1 MTAAMPNVVEHGG
14 LAAGHVPMEEA
25 AVHRL
30 LHDHYGI
37 EGSLT
42 RFETEKDDTFRVT
55 RKNGERLV
63 LKIANPEETLEE
75 IDFQNCLM
83 RHAAMRDPELPIPA
97 IVPDVDGNSTF
108 RMTDADGS
116 ARFVRA
122 LTYLEGTP
130 LCETESDSRERVR
143 IGRMLGRL
151 RLATE
156 GFSHP
161 AEDRKY
167 AWDVQHLLTLES
179 LLDEVDNPDQRAAL
193 AAGLERF
200 RMIEPEVR
208 TLRRQVLHNDFS
220 KSNIIVDHGEPQF
233 VTGVIDFGDSVKTAI
248 AIDVSTACLN
258 QLPESPHEDL
268 FWRAREIVAG
278 YLQVATLTDQE
289 LSLIPHLTLARVVT
303 RALLTSW
310 RAKRFPGNERYIMRN
325 TYQGWHQLD
334 WFLARHPDEASELLV
349 NCAMEEGRL

>member
-1 MTAAMPNVVEHGG
+1 MQ
-14 LAAGHVPMEEA
+14 EA

-30 LHDHYGI
+30 LREHYGI
-37 EGSLT
+37 EASLT

-55 RKNGERLV
+55 RENGERLV

-83 RHAAMRDPELPIPA
+83 RHAAACDPELPIPA
-97 IVPDVDGNSTF
+97 IVPNVDGNNTF
-108 RMTDADGS
+108 RITDVDGS
-116 ARFVRA
+116 ARSVRA

-130 LCETESDSRERVR
+130 LCETDSNSRERVQ

-151 RLATE
+151 RLGTE

-179 LLDEVDNPDQRAAL
+179 LLDEVDNPDQRMAL
-193 AAGLERF
+193 EDGLERF

-208 TLRRQVLHNDFS
+208 ALRRQVLHNDFS
-220 KSNIIVDHGEPQF
+220 KSNIIVDHGEPEF
-233 VTGVIDFGDSVKTAI
+233 VTGIIDFGDSVKTAI

-268 FWRAREIVAG
+268 FWRARDIVEG
-278 YLQVATLTDQE
+278 YLQVAELTDQE
-289 LSLIPHLTLARVVT
+289 LSLIPHLTFARVVT

-310 RAKRFPGNERYIMRN
+310 RAKRFPGNVRYIMRN
-325 TYQGWHQLD
+325 THQGWHQLE
-334 WFLARHPDEASELLV
+334 WFLARQPDELSGLLM
-349 NCAMEEGRL
+349 NCVT